1 MATKSKKS
9 TDFDHRVNKYVNR
22 KMSNPLTKA
31 QVSSA
36 ASFSDEEEDNGD
48 EDDDDNGHGCE
59 SKSTSLTSNSSL
71 SLRR

>member
-36 ASFSDEEEDNGD
+36 ASCSDEEDND
-48 EDDDDNGHGCE
+48 SNEDDDDN
-59 SKSTSLTSNSSL
+59 
-71 SLRR
+71 